1 MHQKKVS
8 IWTPFTQLSI
18 NPFQFNIYFQYYQKT
33 SENNRTLSGLKRLK
47 LIEIRVTFFCLETK
61 RVYRMP
67 DSKISISI

>member
-33 SENNRTLSGLKRLK
+33 SENKRTLSGISEKEHWPK
-47 LIEIRVTFFCLETK
+47 TV
-61 RVYRMP
+61 
-67 DSKISISI
+67 KINRN

>member
-33 SENNRTLSGLKRLK
+33 SENNRTLSGISEKEHWPK
-47 LIEIRVTFFCLETK
+47 TV
-61 RVYRMP
+61 
-67 DSKISISI
+67 KINRN